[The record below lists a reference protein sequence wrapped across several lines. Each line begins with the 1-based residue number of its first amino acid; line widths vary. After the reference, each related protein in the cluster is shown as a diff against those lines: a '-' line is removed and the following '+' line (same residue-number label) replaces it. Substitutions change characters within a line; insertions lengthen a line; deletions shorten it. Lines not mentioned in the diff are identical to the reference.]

1 VASPHRL
8 GRGGAAVVLL
18 VLVALGV
25 SLQLPAAGAKPGPP
39 PPRTIASVTAKLDA
53 LGRQT
58 ERLAELYN
66 KARLDV
72 AGAEAAVS
80 RADKA
85 AADAQ
90 TRLDQAHAKF
100 IAMITSQYE
109 NGTQNAA
116 SALLTSGSGQNYLD
130 TLTVMD
136 IAARQQS
143 DVVRSMRAAKSEAA
157 TARQRA
163 AAALHTAEAERR
175 AVVEQRA
182 KAAAETTKFKALLA
196 TLTAAQRRTF
206 ATRHAAPPV
215 QAAAAVSSAVS
226 TVHAGST
233 AAQRAVSFAL
243 AQVGKPYV
251 FGAAGPGSYD
261 CSGLTM
267 AAWQAAGVSL
277 PHLAADQY
285 NYGTHVSV
293 SQLQPGDLVFMY
305 NPIGHVAMYIGH
317 GMLVSAPQ
325 PGENVQV
332 VPLSYFLSDVVGAT
346 RLA

>member
-226 TVHAGST
+226 TVH
-233 AAQRAVSFAL
+233 VSFAL

-317 GMLVSAPQ
+317 GMLVSAPE